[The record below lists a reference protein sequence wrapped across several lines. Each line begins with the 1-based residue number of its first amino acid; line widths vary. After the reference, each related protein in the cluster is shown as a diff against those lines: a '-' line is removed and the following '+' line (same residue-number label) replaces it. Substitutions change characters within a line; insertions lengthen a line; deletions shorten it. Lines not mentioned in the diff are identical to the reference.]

1 MTGLQEKERM
11 VLYLT
16 GSFIPYQELGSYEKK
31 EPEDCYG
38 FFEDLKTEWPKS
50 ANLLYVPCDPE
61 AVSENEHQKRRL
73 LDAFEYTNLPV
84 GEVRIMDEKPDSSL
98 KDLIAWSNVIYLAGG
113 HAPTQLAFMK
123 RIGLKD
129 ALLGYEGIV
138 IGLSSGS
145 MNAAYNVYLLPELKG
160 EAADPNFVR
169 FSDGLDLTNIE
180 IIPHAETI
188 KEMTIDGKNV
198 LEDIV
203 LPDSFGSRFYM
214 ISDGSYFKVKSGR
227 TSFKGV
233 GEIIEDGIITPLKEG
248 AVIPYMGVYEQPV
261 IKAILADSYDMVVS
275 VNKNSGTCEVYYL
288 NETLWD
294 VFESTKL
301 KFNDIC
307 FKLSQKVVEEEREEF
322 LNVMRIPYV
331 CEEIRTRG
339 DFVRTIHV
347 DLERGRR
354 AKNVRAK
361 EVPGYPDWILFVYAD
376 ITKVLDHDVMTDEYT
391 RSGFLDRAEL
401 FLEEFADQGN
411 YSIVYTNVK
420 GFKAVNELFGDK
432 SGDLVI
438 FQTRDVLRKYLKPV
452 LMGRLESD
460 HFVLIT
466 ADENLKDKN
475 LKAMCSQTFKVES
488 KEFNYEIRCG
498 IQSIRNSGVRVTQ
511 LIAGAKLA
519 EKNIKTGKGNALY
532 AYYDDVM
539 KENYVKQRF
548 LLADFERALDD
559 NEFEPYYQ
567 PIVDARTGEI
577 VSAEMLIRWRHKD
590 LGMVSPGDFIPVIE
604 AEGKIPSLD
613 NFIVERGMQLISRRT
628 YKKKKIVPCAMNLSR
643 VDFYDSVFIDSIFE
657 RIKDLEL
664 DPTMVRFEV
673 TESAYADLEAKA
685 MDYLNKMQKQGIQ
698 ILLDDYGSGMSS
710 LSMLENFSFNIIKL
724 DLGFIRKIGI
734 NEKAESIIITTIG
747 LAHMIGAK
755 VTAEGVETEEQ
766 LKFLRNYD
774 CDYIQGYYFYKP
786 MSEKEFEKI
795 LDK

>member
-1 MTGLQEKERM
+1 M

-38 FFEDLKTEWPKS
+38 FFEDLKGEWPQS
-50 ANLLYVPCDPE
+50 ANLLYVPCDPD
-61 AVSENEHQKRRL
+61 AVSENEHQKKRL
-73 LDAFEYTNLPV
+73 LDAFEYKNLPV
-84 GEVRIMDEKPDSSL
+84 GEVKILDEKHDSSL

-113 HAPTQLAFMK
+113 HVPTQLAFMK
-123 RIGLKD
+123 RIGLKE
-129 ALLGYEGIV
+129 ALRDYNGVI

-180 IIPHAETI
+180 IIPHAEII
-188 KEMTIDGKNV
+188 KEMVIDGRNV
-198 LEDIV
+198 FEDII
-203 LPDSFGSRFYM
+203 LPDSFGGRFYL
-214 ISDGSYFKVKSGR
+214 ISDGSYFKVKNGR
-227 TSFKGV
+227 TRFKGV
-233 GEIIEDGIITPLKEG
+233 GEIVEDGVVSPLKEG
-248 AVIPYMGVYEQPV
+248 PIIPYMGVYEQPV
-261 IKAILADSYDMVVS
+261 IKAILADGYDMIVS
-275 VNKNSGTCEVYYL
+275 VNITNGVCEVYYL
-288 NETLWD
+288 NQSLWG

-301 KFNDIC
+301 KYNDIV
-307 FKLSQKVVEEEREEF
+307 FKLSQKVVEEERDDF
-322 LNVMRIPYV
+322 LKCMNMSFI
-331 CEEIRTRG
+331 CQEIVDRG
-339 DFVRTIHV
+339 NFVRTIHV
-347 DLERGRR
+347 DVERGRR
-354 AKNVRAK
+354 AKNIRVR
-361 EVPGYPDWILFVYAD
+361 EVPGYPDWRLFVFFD
-376 ITKVLDHDVMTDEYT
+376 ITTSLDHDVMTDEYT
-391 RSGFLDRAEL
+391 RAGFLDRAEL
-401 FLEEFADQGN
+401 FISEFADKGK
-411 YSIVYTNVK
+411 YSLVYTNVK
-420 GFKAVNELFGDK
+420 GFKAVNELFGDQ
-432 SGDLVI
+432 SGDMVI

-452 LMGRLESD
+452 IMGRLESD
-460 HFVLIT
+460 HFALIT
-466 ADENLKDKN
+466 ANENLKDKN

-498 IQSIRNSGVRVTQ
+498 IHAITNSGARVTQ
-511 LIAGAKLA
+511 ILAGAKLA
-519 EKNIKTGKGNALY
+519 EKSIKTGKGNLLY

-548 LLADFERALDD
+548 LLADFERALDE

-567 PIVDARTGEI
+567 PIVDAKTGEI

-590 LGMVSPGDFIPVIE
+590 LGMVSPSDFIPVIE

-613 NFIVERGMQLISRRT
+613 NFIVGRGMELIARRT

-643 VDFYDSVFIDSIFE
+643 VDFYDSPFIESIFE

-664 DPTMVRFEV
+664 DPTMIRFEV

-685 MDYLNKMQKQGIQ
+685 TDYLNKMQKQGIQ

-710 LSMLENFSFNIIKL
+710 LSMLENFNFNIIKL

-734 NEKAESIIITTIG
+734 NDKAESIIITTIG

-766 LKFLRNYD
+766 LKFLRDYD

-786 MSEKEFEKI
+786 MPEKEFEKI